1 MIAKTQER
9 KVIFKE
15 HDFMFCESFD
25 ERLHKD
31 NKDNVPIKSAI
42 KPYHVQR
49 DLELEF
55 ELELELEERLN
66 NDLAQER
73 YYIQAS
79 KVKITEVFDKIKV
92 KLMRKLFLKKAF
104 TP

>member
-1 MIAKTQER
+1 MVARTQER
-9 KVIFKE
+9 NVIFNE
-15 HDFMFCESFD
+15 SDFVFCDSFD

-31 NKDNVPIKSAI
+31 NRAKAPIKTAI
-42 KPYHVQR
+42 KSYHVQP
-49 DLELEF
+49 DLDLEF
-55 ELELELEERLN
+55 EIELELEERLN

-92 KLMRKLFLKKAF
+92 KLMRKIFMKQVF
-104 TP
+104 TS

>member
-1 MIAKTQER
+1 MVSSIQER
-9 KVIFKE
+9 NGIFNGS
-15 HDFMFCESFD
+15 DFVFCESFD

-31 NKDNVPIKSAI
+31 TAPIKSSI

-55 ELELELEERLN
+55 ELELEERLN

-79 KVKITEVFDKIKV
+79 
-92 KLMRKLFLKKAF
+92 R
-104 TP
+104 